1 MLSGEAQIPVS
12 IALPFGPLN
21 LGLLNLWNIDASP
34 KKTTDMSQA
43 NDESLYHTLITL
55 PLVG

>member
-12 IALPFGPLN
+12 I
-21 LGLLNLWNIDASP
+21 LWNIDASP